1 MLITPKKKRIF
12 FHLPIIRS
20 PDIRTVSVIFYSNWS
35 NVHQNF
41 DISFE
46 CTLNLVINKLLLS
59 DRRSWVINWCFKLFY
74 LTLFKVLHLNL
85 PQNRTPILIL
95 NRTRQEK

>member
-1 MLITPKKKRIF
+1 MNVII
-12 FHLPIIRS
+12 HMIRS
-20 PDIRTVSVIFYSNWS
+20 HDIRTVSVIFYSNWS

-41 DISFE
+41 DFSFE

-85 PQNRTPILIL
+85 PQKGTPILIL